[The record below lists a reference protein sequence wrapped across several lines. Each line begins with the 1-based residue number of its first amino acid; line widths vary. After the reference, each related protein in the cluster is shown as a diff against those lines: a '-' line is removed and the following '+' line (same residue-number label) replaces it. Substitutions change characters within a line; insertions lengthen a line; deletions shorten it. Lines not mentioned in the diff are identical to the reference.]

1 MRLVDP
7 RNFGRDRARIDDELH
22 RFPRRPRGL
31 FRQWLGQVEMV
42 HDDVHGLARYRPR
55 LIGARGVS
63 A

>member
-1 MRLVDP
+1 
-7 RNFGRDRARIDDELH
+7 
-22 RFPRRPRGL
+22 
-31 FRQWLGQVEMV
+31 VEMV